1 MAHTFNFIEKSKI
14 HISCHVGHIYMNKR
28 EDFNSLRSVFLFN
41 LTFYTCAD
49 ILLRFVCTFIII
61 RIVHENEMKI
71 PLITRKM
78 WESGLIMSVC
88 LHRTV
93 NFKGK
98 TFSWKMT
105 NLQFGWESK
114 TKIFTSWDSA
124 FVSFTSFFHQLNL
137 KKKIVRRIKDTHTHF
152 FYWYNI
158 KNLIVCVC
166 VVCDACTREETLNT
180 FVSIRVHLIYYMK
193 IFIF

>member
-1 MAHTFNFIEKSKI
+1 M
-14 HISCHVGHIYMNKR
+14 
-28 EDFNSLRSVFLFN
+28 SVRLSS
-41 LTFYTCAD
+41 
-49 ILLRFVCTFIII
+49 FVSFTQ
-61 RIVHENEMKI
+61 NEMKI

-152 FYWYNI
+152 F
-158 KNLIVCVC
+158 LIQYKKFNCVCVC
-166 VVCDACTREETLNT
+166 GVWCLYTRGNTQYFCVYTCPSNILHENFYILTSSPPYFVVETSN
-180 FVSIRVHLIYYMK
+180 IRVLIKYK
-193 IFIF
+193 L